1 MSTIA
6 CPSTLL
12 ARRYSFHSLRMNLN
26 RALTCLCPPWV
37 QVVYLVCYLFLHH
50 LWLLAWWVWGGLS
63 LCGPGASSQQ
73 WSIPVLWLAYCTGI
87 LAAITF
93 AVSAGRCHSCSSFPS
108 GPCPWNFPT
117 GFSFLV
123 CFTSE
128 HIKRGDMKR
137 TKTSGSRH
145 YRPTPSSAYAIHL
158 VY

>member
-1 MSTIA
+1 MVEYNLSTIA

-37 QVVYLVCYLFLHH
+37 QVVYLVCYLLLHH

-93 AVSAGRCHSCSSFPS
+93 AVSAGEVS
-108 GPCPWNFPT
+108 
-117 GFSFLV
+117 FSFQLSFWTV
-123 CFTSE
+123 SLAL
-128 HIKRGDMKR
+128 
-137 TKTSGSRH
+137 S
-145 YRPTPSSAYAIHL
+145 YRDPFPCLLHF
-158 VY
+158 